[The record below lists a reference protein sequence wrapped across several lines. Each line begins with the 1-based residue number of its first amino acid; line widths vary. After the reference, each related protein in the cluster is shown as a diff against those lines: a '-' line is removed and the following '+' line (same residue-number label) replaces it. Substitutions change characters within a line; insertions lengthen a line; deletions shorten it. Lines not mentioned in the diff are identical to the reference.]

1 MDFLK
6 KIIMADVDFYKTYLS
21 VFEKY
26 DMEKITEISNIYVMD
41 IKQLQKELYIIEI
54 MYTVLESVAT
64 TLVVSYT
71 IEHDKCV
78 KADIMIE
85 HAEISCTKSYINSV
99 KHLVMTELF
108 TQLGINDEDED
119 E

>member
-1 MDFLK
+1 MGFLK

-26 DMEKITEISNIYVMD
+26 DMEKIVEISNIFVMN

-54 MYTVLESVAT
+54 MYTVLESIAT
-64 TLVVSYT
+64 TLIVSYT
-71 IEHDKCV
+71 TEKDNCV

-85 HAEISCTKSYINSV
+85 HSEVSCTKSYINSV
-99 KHLVMTELF
+99 KHLLMTELF
-108 TQLGINDEDED
+108 TQLGLMDDEDE
-119 E
+119 